1 MMGIEQMRRAERRG
15 QLLSRAEKSVAENRT
30 AEQSRAEQSR
40 DDEKTEKNIN
50 PTTSVQANIVG
61 AIDHVM
67 QP

>member
-15 QLLSRAEKSVAENRT
+15 QLLSRAENRT